1 MTQARYIPAVGETF
15 KGYVPAVRQVHK
27 ITIGSSSDA
36 DIQVGETGV
45 YKLVTV
51 SEPVT
56 VFGMWTQCETAFTTS
71 VTLTVGDSTTAD
83 LFFADTTMNIAATGA
98 VLIAST
104 GLTVPIAYTTARDIE
119 GTIAGATVAAGLLNV
134 YIDYAVVVD

>member
-1 MTQARYIPAVGETF
+1 MTQARYIPAVGEVF
-15 KGYVPAVRQVHK
+15 KGYVPANRQVHK

-83 LFFADTTMNIAATGA
+83 LFFADTTMNSAATGA
-98 VLIAST
+98 VLIS
-104 GLTVPIAYTTARDIE
+104 
-119 GTIAGATVAAGLLNV
+119 
-134 YIDYAVVVD
+134 